1 MNCKYHLHKKALWHC
16 NHCDTPFCIDCCD
29 VEPGMHSP
37 RCLLCRNHMDSY
49 GLSDHVEPFWNK
61 LSLFNGYPFQKNA
74 INFLGVF
81 MVMAFVVGVINN
93 FIPIWLINVILKLI
107 LFSVGITY
115 VFSVLTKVARGNFE
129 APSYDEVNLNNSS
142 NMTGKVIGLYL
153 FLIGTGITIT
163 VTFGWIGLLS
173 AWVALGFFL
182 PAMMINLAMVRSI
195 EAAINPADLLRTI
208 VGIGWP
214 YLLLVLFVYLIGIGQ
229 EFAQNTIYFWLPEF
243 ISYPLIYGA
252 LGFFHI
258 MMFSMLGYV
267 VYQYHAELG
276 YGINA
281 EQIMNNENVQQ
292 VEELRKLAHSDVYIQ
307 EGRFDDAEAVLYETA
322 KNPQYSSLAL
332 ERLIKLN
339 MARNNPVATVK
350 AARAYYDQKDL
361 FKHAPKALALYQ
373 EIDSFEPLFKPM
385 NANARAVLI
394 GAIRNPKLLPV
405 VEKLTTDMQEKL
417 EQDPALA
424 QALSAEA
431 KFYAEVMNDDDKAID
446 LLEKLLA
453 KFPHGSHKIEAERLL
468 GICMNMKQSLKPNA

>member
-129 APSYDEVNLNNSS
+129 APSYDEVNLNNST

-373 EIDSFEPLFKPM
+373 EIDSFEPRFKPM